1 MSVQR
6 DDNTV
11 AWRGQDV
18 LCSAHQSDREKWTT
32 IPNVWS
38 LFSTP
43 EWRIN
48 LQDGFVWLNPFS
60 VLSPAES
67 LPSRDVSL
75 HLCCSCQFL
84 QYHPP
89 PPLSSLPQ
97 PWVFSHAPTEC
108 LLLALIRCFI
118 AITFFCRG
126 DYAVVHQERK
136 PHLSWWYTKMFKK
149 GEQTKGPWEGHAIYT
164 IFATSHRNTVI
175 TLSSERLYIE
185 NKNIIIN
192 LSSGMKQRGE
202 VLCRTICTSVLTVN
216 CCI

>member
-1 MSVQR
+1 M
-6 DDNTV
+6 D
-11 AWRGQDV
+11 
-18 LCSAHQSDREKWTT
+18 LCGWTL
-32 IPNVWS
+32 S
-38 LFSTP
+38 LCC
-43 EWRIN
+43 
-48 LQDGFVWLNPFS
+48 LQL
-60 VLSPAES
+60 
-67 LPSRDVSL
+67 RVSL
-75 HLCCSCQFL
+75 AGMYLFTYAAVASSSNTT
-84 QYHPP
+84 HPP
-89 PPLSSLPQ
+89 PLLSSLPQ